1 MDVAVFLDTFNNS
14 LRNEGKGG
22 KEGRRRSLG
31 PLSVLVSAQER
42 EGMATTWNFRSEGL
56 TVNFCPE
63 CGSLLELPK
72 QIGNIECSMCKYSC
86 TFAGALCPLPSWPW
100 PATIVLG
107 VLLASADSELDLGV
121 QTIVT
126 KSSKIAA
133 PSSQLRRGALED
145 KETRATVGPL
155 WSCSVGSGPG
165 VPAGD
170 AAGGSWRACESCRI
184 GVSEW
189 CERES
194 Q

>member
-1 MDVAVFLDTFNNS
+1 MGNVYLFATSVS
-14 LRNEGKGG
+14 LFSLIPTVPEKMRDGKGG
-22 KEGRRRSLG
+22 EGG
-31 PLSVLVSAQER
+31 EAPVVWPLKLTLLVSAQER

-86 TFAGALCPLPSWPW
+86 TFAGALRPLPLWPW
-100 PATIVLG
+100 PATLVAC

-155 WSCSVGSGPG
+155 
-165 VPAGD
+165 
-170 AAGGSWRACESCRI
+170 
-184 GVSEW
+184 
-189 CERES
+189 
-194 Q
+194 